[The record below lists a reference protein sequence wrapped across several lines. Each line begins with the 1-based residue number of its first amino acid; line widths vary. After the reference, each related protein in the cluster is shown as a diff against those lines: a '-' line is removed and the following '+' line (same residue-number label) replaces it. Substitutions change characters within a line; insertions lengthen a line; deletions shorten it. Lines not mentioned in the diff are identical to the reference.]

1 MKRSPET
8 FWTSVESIRVT
19 GPESEKLTRLHAR
32 LDDDMAE
39 ALGLAPYTGHIMP
52 LRSNEEPKPVRREPQ
67 FDIVSTE
74 DYQRRVRELRAEL
87 HSLRSD
93 EGGDAA

>member
-8 FWTSVESIRVT
+8 FWTSVENIRAT
-19 GPESEKLTRLHAR
+19 PPSPERLAKLHAR

-52 LRSNEEPKPVRREPQ
+52 LRSNEEPRPVRREPQ

-87 HSLRSD
+87 TQLRG
-93 EGGDAA
+93 GGDAA